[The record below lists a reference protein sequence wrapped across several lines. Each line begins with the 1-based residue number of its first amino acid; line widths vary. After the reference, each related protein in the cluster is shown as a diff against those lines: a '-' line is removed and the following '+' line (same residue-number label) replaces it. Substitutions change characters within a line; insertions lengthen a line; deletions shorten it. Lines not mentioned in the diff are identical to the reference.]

1 MPIKRPLKK
10 QDRDTFSNDANQLKC
25 LGTDVQTLIVIERFA
40 ILFSNR
46 QNWQV
51 YTEAFPNRGGSNMK
65 RILSVCFLA
74 TIACA
79 IAFAADQT
87 WIGQISDSMCGAS
100 HAKMTGAHPGMSDR
114 DCALACVK
122 GGGQFVFVSD
132 GKVYKI
138 ANQDSPLLQMHAGH
152 AGVTL
157 TGEMKG
163 DAITVSKITMPA
175 KK

>member
-1 MPIKRPLKK
+1 MK
-10 QDRDTFSNDANQLKC
+10 Q
-25 LGTDVQTLIVIERFA
+25 
-40 ILFSNR
+40 
-46 QNWQV
+46 
-51 YTEAFPNRGGSNMK
+51 
-65 RILSVCFLA
+65 ILSLCFLA
-74 TIACA
+74 IAGCA
-79 IAFAADQT
+79 VAVAADQT
-87 WIGQISDSMCGAS
+87 WIGQVSDSMCGAS
-100 HAKMTGAHPGMSDR
+100 HAKMTSGHAGMTDR

-138 ANQDSPLLQMHAGH
+138 ANQDSPLLQAHAGH

-163 DAITVSKITMPA
+163 DTITVSKIMMPA